1 MQETQVQSLVWEDA
15 TWQLDLC
22 ATTIEPVP
30 QPLSPRAHGQKQD
43 TLLQWEACAL
53 QLESN

>member
-1 MQETQVQSLVWEDA
+1 MSSGKVPMQETQVQSLVWEDA

-22 ATTIEPVP
+22 ATTIEPLP

-43 TLLQWEACAL
+43 TLLQ
-53 QLESN
+53 